1 MNPEKRP
8 NREEQRDDPSAMW
21 AHLGDHVKFHGHVAE
36 QEQPKTYSMRVATG
50 FTKLKIDTIDPQKW
64 ELWFRDKDNG
74 VNKDETYYRKVMQ
87 AIETWNS
94 VPSQERLAFLRT
106 GQYTENITDDLVST
120 LTSGRIIDIRA
131 PERPLPPPFGGEHG
145 GDDDDNDDEEEED
158 DGDNRGGSTGGGK
171 GPHGPIGPIGPIG
184 PTGPTGPTGGERP
197 TSPTGGEKPT
207 GEDDSSDDDDEED
220 PHGPAGPTG
229 GGKGPIGPIGPTGPT
244 GEDDSSDDE
253 DDPTGAPEEPDKK
266 PGEEDPN
273 DDSTGSEDEPDDPE
287 VEEVKEESY
296 TIIKQI
302 KRSELTPAEREII
315 DEKAKTQKKKFLERL
330 KLGSLALL
338 MALTMLIPPYD
349 NVTHPPTGSVTA
361 TTQET
366 VVTHHPATEVQRE
379 ITSEEEQKIR
389 EELVEKL
396 LQDTSLG
403 DTIEAPHGLVLHN
416 SSDYQYVIEQG
427 GKDKTVTIGES
438 QYRAEGEYTIDRV
451 SFTDEEGKIIK
462 AYHIESG
469 DSGSIQ
475 ELLQRAR
482 QESSYEGE
490 ISIHIHLDGPNGGGE
505 LSGQTGWTEGF
516 GTEFVDE
523 DQIPSTVTETIPAY
537 DTESTVTHEYSGESS
552 DITNGNIEIENENG
566 QKVFINVLNPDGS
579 YRAEGDTVIG
589 SDGNIYQ
596 IQSITTT
603 EGTTEKKLDLLK
615 LAHDAAMVAIAATGV
630 GIAIARNRKREGEEA
645 VEEGSTATVEG
656 GVAPTPEYETE
667 REIMELNGEQLV
679 RLTKIF
685 SEKAGD
691 RAPQIAQELATK
703 AGIEIPEQ
711 SDETEATAPEETGTI
726 FDQMTDAEMLIAQAL
741 LIKHD
746 EATLRDLSEQIG
758 IDLEE
763 YADQII
769 NGKPESPTDSGE
781 PDTTI
786 NQGQEV

>member
-1 MNPEKRP
+1 M
-8 NREEQRDDPSAMW
+8 
-21 AHLGDHVKFHGHVAE
+21 
-36 QEQPKTYSMRVATG
+36 
-50 FTKLKIDTIDPQKW
+50 
-64 ELWFRDKDNG
+64 
-74 VNKDETYYRKVMQ
+74 
-87 AIETWNS
+87 
-94 VPSQERLAFLRT
+94 
-106 GQYTENITDDLVST
+106 
-120 LTSGRIIDIRA
+120 RA

-145 GDDDDNDDEEEED
+145 GDDDDDGEEEED
-158 DGDNRGGSTGGGK
+158 DDDNHGGSKGGGK
-171 GPHGPIGPIGPIG
+171 GPHGPIGGGKGPIGPIG
-184 PTGPTGPTGGERP
+184 PTG
-197 TSPTGGEKPT
+197 PTGGEKPT

-220 PHGPAGPTG
+220 PHGPTGTPGGQTGGGKGPTGPTGPTG
-229 GGKGPIGPIGPTGPT
+229 GGKGPTGPIGPIGPTGPT
-244 GEDDSSDDE
+244 GGEKPHDLTGPTGPTGPTGGERPTGGDGPSNDE
-253 DDPTGAPEEPDKK
+253 GDPTGGKGPIGPTGGEKPHGPTDTPEEPDEK
-266 PGEEDPN
+266 PEEEDPG

-302 KRSELTPAEREII
+302 KRSELTPAEREVI
-315 DEKAKTQKKKFLERL
+315 DEKARTQKKKFLERL

-338 MALTMLIPPYD
+338 LALTMLIPPFD

-416 SSDYQYVIEQG
+416 SSDYQYVVEQG
-427 GKDKTVTIGES
+427 GKDKTVTIGGS

-475 ELLQRAR
+475 ELLQRTR
-482 QESSYEGE
+482 QESGYEGE

-603 EGTTEKKLDLLK
+603 EGTTEKKLNLLK

-630 GIAIARNRKREGEEA
+630 GIAIARNRRREGEEA

-667 REIMELNGEQLV
+667 REIIELNGEQLV

-691 RAPQIAQELATK
+691 LAPQIAQELATK

-769 NGKPESPTDSGE
+769 NGKPESPTDSGK